1 MPLNLK
7 ADSDGVRFAVLV
19 RPRSSQNRIAGVHDG
34 ALKIHLT
41 APPVE
46 GAANKACLKFV
57 ARALGISP
65 SRVSWWRL
73 ATSASRESLVSGQT
87 GRNKT
92 LRVEGLSAVEFG
104 KKIAALIPGDAKE
117 PA

>member
-46 GAANKACLKFV
+46 GAAG
-57 ARALGISP
+57 RP
-65 SRVSWWRL
+65 
-73 ATSASRESLVSGQT
+73 SASHPMGWR
-87 GRNKT
+87 T
-92 LRVEGLSAVEFG
+92 LNP
-104 KKIAALIPGDAKE
+104 LIDLKRATTSTME
-117 PA
+117 

>member
-41 APPVE
+41 TPPVE

-57 ARALGISP
+57 ARALGVSP
-65 SRVSWWRL
+65 SRVS
-73 ATSASRESLVSGQT
+73 LVIGQK